1 MKATTM
7 KATTRNKKTDPV
19 LPDQGGR
26 MTSLDPAHPSALVS
40 ESAVRQRAYELYER
54 RGKRDGHDLDDWFV
68 AESEV
73 ASS

>member
-1 MKATTM
+1 MAIK
-7 KATTRNKKTDPV
+7 RGNKVGKNNNIDPV

-26 MTSLDPAHPSALVS
+26 MTSVDPAHPTALIS
-40 ESAVRQRAYELYER
+40 EGAVRLRAYELYEQ
-54 RGKRDGHDLDDWFV
+54 RGRHDGHDLDDWLA

>member
-1 MKATTM
+1 MAAK
-7 KATTRNKKTDPV
+7 RSEKKIDPV

-26 MTSLDPAHPSALVS
+26 MTSLDPAHPTALIS
-40 ESAVRQRAYELYER
+40 EEAVRQRAYLLYEQ
-54 RGKRDGHDLDDWFV
+54 RGKRDGHDLDDWLM

>member
-1 MKATTM
+1 MATR
-7 KATTRNKKTDPV
+7 KLKKTDPV

-26 MTSLDPAHPSALVS
+26 MTSLDPAHPTALIS
-40 ESAVRQRAYELYER
+40 EDAVRQRAYALFEER
-54 RGKRDGHDLDDWFV
+54 GRRDGHALDDWLV